1 MHRVVADITV
11 GGVQRGAVQ
20 GVEMRT
26 DFAREFF
33 QETVVVIAES
43 GLRHGATIGGL
54 LYQRAVISNAVVARL
69 FHVQLFQ
76 VIMNTCIRAARRQ
89 HDIYATGAS
98 CGNRIFNGG

>member
-43 GLRHGATIGGL
+43 SLRHGATISGL

-69 FHVQLFQ
+69 FHMQLFQ
-76 VIMNTCIRAARRQ
+76 VVVNACIRATRR
-89 HDIYATGAS
+89 
-98 CGNRIFNGG
+98 

>member
-1 MHRVVADITV
+1 MHRVVADISV

-26 DFAREFF
+26 DFAGEFF

-43 GLRHGATIGGL
+43 GLRHSATIGGL

-69 FHVQLFQ
+69 FHMQLFQ
-76 VIMNTCIRAARRQ
+76 VVVNACIRATRR
-89 HDIYATGAS
+89 
-98 CGNRIFNGG
+98 